1 MKPGSGQA
9 RKLLLWDID
18 GTILHTGKAGET
30 ALGHAMEKLHGVS
43 RGLEGLEIAGRTD
56 KWIVEQ
62 LLAREKLPH
71 GEKEIARFL
80 DVYVERLAEELPRRQ
95 GGLHP
100 GILGILEEAHRR
112 PDLVQGLLTGN
123 IEKGARLKLTR
134 YGVNHFFA
142 FGAFADD
149 SPVRNELGPHAKRR
163 ARERHGEEFPP
174 ERIYIIG
181 DTPHDVACARAI
193 GAKAIAV
200 ATGGF
205 SAKQL
210 EDSGA
215 DAVFTDLGHP
225 ERFFRLLN
233 GGLVSTNG

>member
-1 MKPGSGQA
+1 VKPGSGQA

-200 ATGGF
+200 ATGSF
-205 SAKQL
+205 SRKQL
-210 EDSGA
+210 EACGA
-215 DAVFTDLGHP
+215 DAVFTDLRHP
-225 ERFFRLLN
+225 EKFFKLLN
-233 GGLVSTNG
+233 

>member
-1 MKPGSGQA
+1 MKAGEKIA

-30 ALGHAMEKLHGVS
+30 ALGRAMEKLYGIN
-43 RGLEGLEIAGRTD
+43 RGLQGLEIAGRTD

-62 LLAREKLPH
+62 LLGREGK
-71 GEKEIARFL
+71 GNGAEEIARFL
-80 DVYVERLAEELPRRQ
+80 DVYVELLAEELPLRN

-100 GILGILEEAHRR
+100 GVLGILEAAHLR
-112 PDLVQGLLTGN
+112 PELVQALLTGN

-134 YGVNHFFA
+134 YGVNHFFD

-149 SPVRNELGPHAKRR
+149 SSIRNELGPHAKRR
-163 ARERHGEEFPP
+163 AKEHHGEEFPP
-174 ERIYIIG
+174 ERIFVIG

-200 ATGGF
+200 ATGSF
-205 SAKQL
+205 TKRQL
-210 EDSGA
+210 KDCGA
-215 DAVFTDLGHP
+215 DAVFTDLAHP
-225 ERFFRLLN
+225 EAFFKLLD
-233 GGLVSTNG
+233 L

>member
-1 MKPGSGQA
+1 MKPGRA
-9 RKLLLWDID
+9 PPRKLLLWDID

-30 ALGHAMEKLHGVS
+30 ALGQAMEKLHGLS
-43 RGLEGLEIAGRTD
+43 SGLQGLEIAGRTD

-62 LLAREKLPH
+62 LLAREGLAH

-80 DVYVERLAEELPRRQ
+80 DVYVERLAEELPRRE

-100 GILGILEEAHRR
+100 GVLGILEEAHRR

-123 IEKGARLKLTR
+123 IEKGARLKLSR
-134 YGVNHFFA
+134 YGVNHFFE

-149 SPVRNELGPHAKRR
+149 SPVRNELGPHAQRR
-163 ARERHGEEFPP
+163 ARDRHGEEFSP

-193 GAKAIAV
+193 GAKAMAV
-200 ATGGF
+200 ATGSF
-205 SAKQL
+205 SVEQL
-210 EDSGA
+210 RACGA
-215 DAVFTDLGHP
+215 DTVFSDLGHP
-225 ERFFRLLN
+225 EAFFRLLD
-233 GGLVSTNG
+233 

>member
-200 ATGGF
+200 ATGSF
-205 SAKQL
+205 SRKQL
-210 EDSGA
+210 EACGA
-215 DAVFTDLGHP
+215 DAVFTDLRHP
-225 ERFFRLLN
+225 EKFFKLLN
-233 GGLVSTNG
+233 

>member
-1 MKPGSGQA
+1 MKPGRAQP

-30 ALGHAMEKLHGVS
+30 ALGHAMEKLYGVS
-43 RGLEGLEIAGRTD
+43 KGLQGLEIAGRTD

-62 LLAREKLPH
+62 LLAREGLAH
-71 GEKEIARFL
+71 GEREIARFL

-100 GILGILEEAHRR
+100 GVWGILEEAHRR

-123 IEKGARLKLTR
+123 IEKGARLKLSR
-134 YGVNHFFA
+134 YGVNHFFE

-163 ARERHGEEFPP
+163 ARDRHGEEFPP

-200 ATGGF
+200 ATGSF
-205 SAKQL
+205 SVEQL
-210 EDSGA
+210 RTCGA
-215 DAVFTDLGHP
+215 DAVFSDLGHP
-225 ERFFRLLN
+225 ENFFRLLD
-233 GGLVSTNG
+233 

>member
-1 MKPGSGQA
+1 MKSGPAQT

-30 ALGHAMEKLHGVS
+30 ALGHAMETLHGLAK
-43 RGLEGLEIAGRTD
+43 GLQGLEIAGRTD

-62 LLAREKLPH
+62 LLAREGLAH
-71 GEKEIARFL
+71 GEREIARFL

-100 GILGILEEAHRR
+100 GVLGILEEAHRR

-123 IEKGARLKLTR
+123 IEKGARLKLSR
-134 YGVNHFFA
+134 YGVNHFFE

-163 ARERHGEEFPP
+163 ARDRHGEEFPP

-200 ATGGF
+200 ATGSF
-205 SAKQL
+205 SVEQL
-210 EDSGA
+210 RACGA
-215 DAVFTDLGHP
+215 DAVFSDFGQP
-225 ERFFRLLN
+225 QRFFHLL
-233 GGLVSTNG
+233 G

>member
-1 MKPGSGQA
+1 VKPGSGQA

-181 DTPHDVACARAI
+181 DTPHGVACARAI

-200 ATGGF
+200 ATGAF
-205 SAKQL
+205 SVRQL
-210 EDSGA
+210 EACGA
-215 DAVFTDLGHP
+215 NAVFTDLGHP
-225 ERFFRLLN
+225 DRFFRLLD
-233 GGLVSTNG
+233 

>member
-1 MKPGSGQA
+1 VKAGEKIA

-30 ALGHAMEKLHGVS
+30 ALGRAMEKLYGIN
-43 RGLEGLEIAGRTD
+43 RGLQGLEIAGRTD

-62 LLAREKLPH
+62 LLGRDGKPNGLEEV
-71 GEKEIARFL
+71 GQFL
-80 DVYVERLAEELPRRQ
+80 DVYVELLADELPRRN

-100 GILGILEEAHRR
+100 GILGILEEAHKR
-112 PDLVQGLLTGN
+112 PELVQALLTGN

-134 YGVNHFFA
+134 YGVNHFFD

-149 SPVRNELGPHAKRR
+149 SSIRNELGPHAKRR
-163 ARERHGEEFPP
+163 AKEKHGEEFPA
-174 ERIYIIG
+174 ERIFVIG

-200 ATGGF
+200 ATGSF
-205 SAKQL
+205 TKRQL
-210 EDSGA
+210 KDCGA
-215 DAVFTDLGHP
+215 DAVFTDLAHP
-225 ERFFRLLN
+225 KAFFDLLI
-233 GGLVSTNG
+233 

>member
-1 MKPGSGQA
+1 MKSGQKKP

-18 GTILHTGKAGET
+18 GTILHTGKAGEA
-30 ALGHAMEKLHGVS
+30 ALGHAMAKLYGIT

-62 LLAREKLPH
+62 LLARDGLAH
-71 GEKEIARFL
+71 GEKEVARFL
-80 DVYVERLAEELPRRQ
+80 DVYVERLAGELPARQ

-100 GILGILEEAHRR
+100 GVLGILEEGHRR
-112 PDLVQGLLTGN
+112 EDIVQGLLTGN
-123 IEKGARLKLTR
+123 IEKGARLKLSR
-134 YGVNHFFA
+134 YGVNHVFE

-149 SPVRNELGPHAKRR
+149 SSVRNELGPHAARR
-163 ARERHGEEFPP
+163 ARDRHGEEFAPD
-174 ERIYIIG
+174 RIYIIG

-200 ATGGF
+200 ATGSF
-205 SAKQL
+205 SAAELQAC
-210 EDSGA
+210 GA

-225 ERFFRLLN
+225 EKFFRLLD
-233 GGLVSTNG
+233 

>member
-1 MKPGSGQA
+1 MKAGEKIA

-30 ALGHAMEKLHGVS
+30 ALGRAMEKLYGIN
-43 RGLEGLEIAGRTD
+43 RGLQGLEIAGRTD

-62 LLAREKLPH
+62 LLGRDGKPNGLEEV
-71 GEKEIARFL
+71 GQFL
-80 DVYVERLAEELPRRQ
+80 DVYVELLADELPRRN

-100 GILGILEEAHRR
+100 GVLGILEEAHQR
-112 PDLVQGLLTGN
+112 PELVQALLTGN

-134 YGVNHFFA
+134 YGVNHFFD

-149 SPVRNELGPHAKRR
+149 SSIRNELGPHAKRR
-163 ARERHGEEFPP
+163 AEEKHGEEFPP
-174 ERIYIIG
+174 ERIFVIG

-200 ATGGF
+200 ATGSF
-205 SAKQL
+205 TKRQL
-210 EDSGA
+210 KDCGA
-215 DAVFTDLGHP
+215 DAVFTDLAHP
-225 ERFFRLLN
+225 KAFFDLLI
-233 GGLVSTNG
+233 

>member
-1 MKPGSGQA
+1 MKSGQKKP

-18 GTILHTGKAGET
+18 GTLLHTGKAGEA
-30 ALGHAMEKLHGVS
+30 ALGHAMATLHGIS
-43 RGLEGLEIAGRTD
+43 RGLQGLEIAGRTD

-62 LLAREKLPH
+62 LLAREGLAH

-80 DVYVERLAEELPRRQ
+80 DVYVEQLAKELPTRQ

-100 GILGILEEAHRR
+100 GVLGILEEGHRR
-112 PDLVQGLLTGN
+112 EDIVQGLLTGN
-123 IEKGARLKLTR
+123 IEKGARLKLSR
-134 YGVNHFFA
+134 YGVNHFFE

-149 SPVRNELGPHAKRR
+149 SPVRNELGPHAQRR
-163 ARERHGEEFPP
+163 ARDRHGDEFPP

-200 ATGGF
+200 ATGSF
-205 SAKQL
+205 SVKELQAC
-210 EDSGA
+210 GA

-225 ERFFRLLN
+225 EKFFRLLD
-233 GGLVSTNG
+233 

>member
-1 MKPGSGQA
+1 MKPGRERP

-30 ALGHAMEKLHGVS
+30 ALGHALKSLHGIS
-43 RGLEGLEIAGRTD
+43 KGLQGLEIAGRTD
-56 KWIVEQ
+56 KWIVEE
-62 LLAREKLPH
+62 LLAREGLPH
-71 GEKEIARFL
+71 GEPEIVRFL

-100 GILGILEEAHRR
+100 GILGILEEGHRR
-112 PDLVQGLLTGN
+112 EDIVQGLLTGN
-123 IEKGARLKLTR
+123 IEKGARLKLSR
-134 YGVNHFFA
+134 YGVNHFFE

-149 SPVRNELGPHAKRR
+149 SPARNELGPHAKRR
-163 ARERHGEEFPP
+163 ARDRHGEEFPP

-193 GAKAIAV
+193 GARAIAV
-200 ATGGF
+200 ATGSF
-205 SAKQL
+205 SVEQL
-210 EDSGA
+210 QACGA

-225 ERFFRLLN
+225 EKFFQF
-233 GGLVSTNG
+233 LV

>member
-1 MKPGSGQA
+1 MKAGEKIA

-30 ALGHAMEKLHGVS
+30 ALGRAMEKLYGIN
-43 RGLEGLEIAGRTD
+43 RGLQGLEIAGRTD

-62 LLAREKLPH
+62 LLERDGKPSGLEEV
-71 GEKEIARFL
+71 GQFL
-80 DVYVERLAEELPRRQ
+80 DVYVELLADELPRRN

-100 GILGILEEAHRR
+100 GVLGILEEAHQR
-112 PDLVQGLLTGN
+112 PELVQALLTGN

-134 YGVNHFFA
+134 YGVNHFFD

-149 SPVRNELGPHAKRR
+149 SSIRNELGPHAKRR
-163 ARERHGEEFPP
+163 AEEKHGEEFPP
-174 ERIYIIG
+174 ERIFVIG

-200 ATGGF
+200 ATGSF
-205 SAKQL
+205 TKRQL
-210 EDSGA
+210 KDCGA
-215 DAVFTDLGHP
+215 DAVFTDLAHP
-225 ERFFRLLN
+225 KAFFDLLI
-233 GGLVSTNG
+233 

>member
-1 MKPGSGQA
+1 MKARPAQP

-43 RGLEGLEIAGRTD
+43 RGLQGLEIAGRTD
-56 KWIVEQ
+56 RWIVEQ
-62 LLAREKLPH
+62 LLARERLAH
-71 GEKEIARFL
+71 GEAEITRFL

-95 GGLHP
+95 GALHP
-100 GILGILEEAHRR
+100 GVLGILEEAHRR

-123 IEKGARLKLTR
+123 IEKGARLKLSR
-134 YGVNHFFA
+134 YGVNHFFE

-149 SPVRNELGPHAKRR
+149 SPVRNELGPHAQRR
-163 ARERHGEEFPP
+163 AKDRHGEEFPP
-174 ERIYIIG
+174 ERIFIIG

-200 ATGGF
+200 ATGSF
-205 SAKQL
+205 SEKDL
-210 EDSGA
+210 RDCGA
-215 DAVFTDLGHP
+215 DAVFTDLGYP
-225 ERFFRLLN
+225 ENFFRLLD
-233 GGLVSTNG
+233 

>member
-1 MKPGSGQA
+1 MKSPGQRP

-30 ALGHAMEKLHGVS
+30 ALGRAMEKIHGFNH
-43 RGLEGLEIAGRTD
+43 GLSGLEIAGRTD
-56 KWIVEQ
+56 RWIVEQ
-62 LLAREKLPH
+62 LLAQADRPN
-71 GEKEIARFL
+71 GPDEIARFL
-80 DVYVERLAEELPRRQ
+80 DVYAELLAEELPRRN

-100 GILGILEEAHRR
+100 GVMGILEEGHRR
-112 PDLVQGLLTGN
+112 SDIVQALLTGN

-134 YGVNHFFA
+134 YGVNHFFE

-149 SPVRNELGPHAKRR
+149 SAIRNELGPHAQRR
-163 ARERHGEEFPP
+163 AMERHGEEFPP
-174 ERIYIIG
+174 ERIFIIG

-200 ATGGF
+200 ATGSF
-205 SAKQL
+205 SEKAL
-210 EDSGA
+210 GECGA

-225 ERFFRLLN
+225 ERFFQLLD
-233 GGLVSTNG
+233 

>member
-1 MKPGSGQA
+1 MKAGEKIA

-30 ALGHAMEKLHGVS
+30 ALGRAMEKLYGIN
-43 RGLEGLEIAGRTD
+43 RGLQGLEIAGRTD

-62 LLAREKLPH
+62 LLGRDGKPNGLEEV
-71 GEKEIARFL
+71 GQFL
-80 DVYVERLAEELPRRQ
+80 DVYVELLADELPRRN

-100 GILGILEEAHRR
+100 GVLGILEEAHQR
-112 PDLVQGLLTGN
+112 PELVQALLTGN

-134 YGVNHFFA
+134 YGVNHFFD

-149 SPVRNELGPHAKRR
+149 SSIRNELGPHAKRR
-163 ARERHGEEFPP
+163 AEEKHGEDFPP
-174 ERIYIIG
+174 ERIFVIG

-200 ATGGF
+200 ATGSF
-205 SAKQL
+205 TKRQL
-210 EDSGA
+210 KDCGA
-215 DAVFTDLGHP
+215 DAVFTDLAHP
-225 ERFFRLLN
+225 KAFFDLLI
-233 GGLVSTNG
+233 

>member
-1 MKPGSGQA
+1 MKAGSA
-9 RKLLLWDID
+9 RLRKLLLWDID

-30 ALGHAMEKLHGVS
+30 ALGHAMQKLHGVT
-43 RGLEGLEIAGRTD
+43 RGLQGLEIAGRTD

-62 LLAREKLPH
+62 LLARDGFPH
-71 GEKEIARFL
+71 GEREIARFL

-123 IEKGARLKLTR
+123 IEKGARLKLSR
-134 YGVNHFFA
+134 YGVNHYFE

-149 SPVRNELGPHAKRR
+149 SAIRNELGPHAKRR
-163 ARERHGEEFPP
+163 ARDRHGEEFPP

-181 DTPHDVACARAI
+181 DTPHEIGRAH
-193 GAKAIAV
+193 V
-200 ATGGF
+200 
-205 SAKQL
+205 
-210 EDSGA
+210 
-215 DAVFTDLGHP
+215 
-225 ERFFRLLN
+225 
-233 GGLVSTNG
+233 

>member
-1 MKPGSGQA
+1 VKAGEKIA

-30 ALGHAMEKLHGVS
+30 ALGRAMEKLYGIN
-43 RGLEGLEIAGRTD
+43 RGLQGLEIAGRTD

-62 LLAREKLPH
+62 LLGRDGKPNGPEEV
-71 GEKEIARFL
+71 GQFL
-80 DVYVERLAEELPRRQ
+80 DVYVELLADELPQRN

-100 GILGILEEAHRR
+100 GVLGILEEAHKR
-112 PDLVQGLLTGN
+112 PELVQALLTGN

-134 YGVNHFFA
+134 YGVNHFFD

-149 SPVRNELGPHAKRR
+149 SSIRNELGPHAKRR
-163 ARERHGEEFPP
+163 AQEKHGEEFPP
-174 ERIYIIG
+174 ERIFVIG

-200 ATGGF
+200 ATGSF
-205 SAKQL
+205 TKRQL
-210 EDSGA
+210 KDCGA
-215 DAVFTDLGHP
+215 DAVFTDLAHP
-225 ERFFRLLN
+225 KAFFDLLI
-233 GGLVSTNG
+233 

>member
-1 MKPGSGQA
+1 MKAGEKIA

-30 ALGHAMEKLHGVS
+30 ALGRAMEKLYGIN
-43 RGLEGLEIAGRTD
+43 RGLQGLEIAGRTD

-62 LLAREKLPH
+62 LLGRDGKPNGLEEV
-71 GEKEIARFL
+71 GQFL
-80 DVYVERLAEELPRRQ
+80 DVYVELLADELPRRN

-100 GILGILEEAHRR
+100 GVLGILEEAHQR
-112 PDLVQGLLTGN
+112 PELVQALLTGN

-134 YGVNHFFA
+134 YGVNHFFD

-149 SPVRNELGPHAKRR
+149 SSIRNELGPHAKRR
-163 ARERHGEEFPP
+163 AEEKHGEEFPAA
-174 ERIYIIG
+174 RIFVIG

-200 ATGGF
+200 ATGSF
-205 SAKQL
+205 TKRQL
-210 EDSGA
+210 KDCGA
-215 DAVFTDLGHP
+215 DAVFTDLAHP
-225 ERFFRLLN
+225 KAFFDLLI
-233 GGLVSTNG
+233 

>member
-1 MKPGSGQA
+1 VKAGEKIA

-30 ALGHAMEKLHGVS
+30 ALGRAMEKLYGIN
-43 RGLEGLEIAGRTD
+43 RGLQGLEIAGRTD

-62 LLAREKLPH
+62 LLGRDGKPNGLEEVAQ
-71 GEKEIARFL
+71 FL
-80 DVYVERLAEELPRRQ
+80 DVYVELLAEELPRRN

-100 GILGILEEAHRR
+100 GVLGILEEAHKRAE
-112 PDLVQGLLTGN
+112 LVQALLTGN

-134 YGVNHFFA
+134 YGVNHFFD

-149 SPVRNELGPHAKRR
+149 SSIRNELGPHAKRR
-163 ARERHGEEFPP
+163 AEEKHGEDFPP
-174 ERIYIIG
+174 ERIFVIG

-200 ATGGF
+200 ATGSF
-205 SAKQL
+205 TKRQL
-210 EDSGA
+210 KDCGA
-215 DAVFTDLGHP
+215 DAVFTDLAHP
-225 ERFFRLLN
+225 KAFFDLLI
-233 GGLVSTNG
+233 

>member
-1 MKPGSGQA
+1 MKPGREKP

-30 ALGHAMEKLHGVS
+30 ALGHAMEKLHGIS
-43 RGLEGLEIAGRTD
+43 RGLQGLEIAGRTD

-62 LLAREKLPH
+62 LLAREGLPH
-71 GEKEIARFL
+71 GEKEITRFL

-100 GILGILEEAHRR
+100 GILGVLEEAHRR

-123 IEKGARLKLTR
+123 IEKGARLKLSR
-134 YGVNHFFA
+134 YGVNHFFE

-163 ARERHGEEFPP
+163 ARDRHGEEFPP
-174 ERIYIIG
+174 ERTYVIG

-200 ATGGF
+200 ATGSFGVE
-205 SAKQL
+205 QL
-210 EDSGA
+210 LACGA

-225 ERFFRLLN
+225 EKFFELLH
-233 GGLVSTNG
+233 

>member
-1 MKPGSGQA
+1 VKAGSA
-9 RKLLLWDID
+9 RPRKLLLWDID

-30 ALGHAMEKLHGVS
+30 ALGHAMEKLHS
-43 RGLEGLEIAGRTD
+43 ISKGLQGLEIAGRTD

-62 LLAREKLPH
+62 LLAREGLPS
-71 GEKEIARFL
+71 GVREIARFL
-80 DVYVERLAEELPRRQ
+80 DVYVEHLAEELPKRQ

-100 GILGILEEAHRR
+100 GVLGILEEAHRR
-112 PDLVQGLLTGN
+112 HDLVQGLLTGN
-123 IEKGARLKLTR
+123 IEKGARLKLSR
-134 YGVNHFFA
+134 YGVNHFFE

-149 SPVRNELGPHAKRR
+149 SPVRNELGPHARRR
-163 ARERHGEEFPP
+163 ARDRHGEEFPP

-200 ATGGF
+200 ATGSF
-205 SAKQL
+205 SVEQL
-210 EDSGA
+210 RECGA

-225 ERFFRLLN
+225 DHFFRLLA
-233 GGLVSTNG
+233 